1 MEGLLF
7 GLGAVFGVFL
17 WEFLGAMLEK
27 REARIKGVKSTTLSD
42 VKMISLPECDYNEME
57 DTIEEQKA
65 MINTLK
71 REKQLLINSLLLD
84 NVQKAAEMSRAVS
97 EDLLR
102 KPKDVSPSIYDFV
115 NIDCLASVE
124 DDDVFK
130 HDLFAVKVKQ
140 KNGIERI
147 KKITPE
153 EILRSILK

>member
-1 MEGLLF
+1 M
-7 GLGAVFGVFL
+7 
-17 WEFLGAMLEK
+17 
-27 REARIKGVKSTTLSD
+27 
-42 VKMISLPECDYNEME
+42 
-57 DTIEEQKA
+57 
-65 MINTLK
+65 
-71 REKQLLINSLLLD
+71 LLD